1 MKGNK
6 PIISKRLGRFQIS
19 AWNCERIRKAR
30 NDFDVE
36 RHYEF
41 IRVCIQYSRYNR
53 STGMFERQQIWCSPE
68 EQRTLAALLEQDGE
82 EGQSDAPDAADDGG
96 DQIKTAS
103 PEKPGIH
110 SQGERIPDEDKPG
123 CGGEST

>member
-1 MKGNK
+1 MKDNK
-6 PIISKRLGRFQIS
+6 PIMSKRLGRFQIS

-30 NDFDVE
+30 DDFDVE

-41 IRVCIQYSRYNR
+41 IRACIQYSRYNR

-68 EQRTLAALLEQDGE
+68 ELRILADLLEQDGE
-82 EGQSDAPDAADDGG
+82 EGEGG
-96 DQIKTAS
+96 DPSKTAS

-110 SQGERIPDEDKPG
+110 SMIE
-123 CGGEST
+123 